1 MLVWNVIFPKGT
13 DLIDQTLIL
22 AFEDFFI
29 FQDFEGETL
38 HFSVEMECVF
48 GLEHLFFNRH

>member
-1 MLVWNVIFPKGT
+1 MLVSKYWSDIIIVLVWNVFFPKGT

-22 AFEDFFI
+22 EFEDFFI

-38 HFSVEMECVF
+38 RF
-48 GLEHLFFNRH
+48 